1 MFLFQYKR
9 PYFASTSLPAHL
21 VDAFPPLA
29 PDDLFPKRH
38 LAIGTSDRQYVP
50 GETPR
55 DPPHGIREERVR
67 VIVPMREEFG
77 RGPGRSRGRSEVD
90 LDGSVLRGRV
100 GYPISPV
107 RPGWDTIVARRET
120 HLSTRSDVFTGEPDI
135 GRPRDVPDP
144 IGMRIQSRL
153 DLGTCVG
160 VPIIST
166 YTTRRSLSVR
176 EQKQWT

>member
-38 LAIGTSDRQYVP
+38 LAIGTSDRQDVP

-90 LDGSVLRGRV
+90 LDGSVLRAWKSW
-100 GYPISPV
+100 ISHQSSET
-107 RPGWDTIVARRET
+107 RLGHDCGAPGD
-120 HLSTRSDVFTGEPDI
+120 
-135 GRPRDVPDP
+135 
-144 IGMRIQSRL
+144 
-153 DLGTCVG
+153 
-160 VPIIST
+160 
-166 YTTRRSLSVR
+166 SLVH
-176 EQKQWT
+176 T